1 MLASGVP
8 SVADTATGDRPGR
21 LLWQADRVWSP
32 LENALN
38 FLSGLMIF
46 AMMLMGMVQ
55 IVLRTL
61 FRSPI
66 YGYIDVIEVGMIG
79 FALLSISYVMR
90 EGGHVRMELLVG
102 RLRGRALWIAE
113 VIGVLTAIV
122 ITAIL
127 IPYSWTYFH
136 RAWSFG
142 DSTID
147 IELPTWPAKLVV
159 PVMLCVLMVRLLI
172 QLAGY
177 IRLAANPDLSPV
189 AVPVLKSVEQ
199 QAEEEAEGAR

>member
-1 MLASGVP
+1 
-8 SVADTATGDRPGR
+8 VADTASDDGLGR
-21 LLWQADRVWSP
+21 LLARADRIWSP
-32 LENALN
+32 LENFLN
-38 FLSGLMIF
+38 FLSGLLIF
-46 AMMLMGMVQ
+46 ALMLMGMLQ

-61 FRSPI
+61 FRNPI
-66 YGYIDVIEVGMIG
+66 YGYIDIVEVGMIA
-79 FALLSISYVMR
+79 FALFSISYVMR

-102 RLRGRALWIAE
+102 FLKGRALWIAE
-113 VIGVLTAIV
+113 FIGAAVAFI

-127 IPYSWTYFH
+127 IPYSWTYFD

-159 PVMLCVLMVRLLI
+159 PVMLSVLLVRLII

-177 IRLAANPDLSPV
+177 LRLSLNPDLPPV
-189 AVPVLKSVEQ
+189 AVPVMKTVEQ
-199 QAEEEAEGAR
+199 QAEEEIEGAR

>member
-1 MLASGVP
+1 M
-8 SVADTATGDRPGR
+8 ADTASDDGLGR
-21 LLWQADRVWSP
+21 LLARADRIWSP
-32 LENALN
+32 LENFLN
-38 FLSGLMIF
+38 FLSGLLIF
-46 AMMLMGMVQ
+46 ALMLMGMLQ

-61 FRSPI
+61 FRNPI
-66 YGYIDVIEVGMIG
+66 YGYIDIVEVGMIA
-79 FALLSISYVMR
+79 FALFSISYVMR

-102 RLRGRALWIAE
+102 FLKGRALWIAE
-113 VIGVLTAIV
+113 FIGAAVAFI

-127 IPYSWTYFH
+127 IPYSWTYFD

-159 PVMLCVLMVRLLI
+159 PVMLSVLLVRLII

-177 IRLAANPDLSPV
+177 LRLALNPDLPPV
-189 AVPVLKSVEQ
+189 AVPVMKTVEQ
-199 QAEEEAEGAR
+199 QAEEEIEGAR

>member
-1 MLASGVP
+1 M
-8 SVADTATGDRPGR
+8 ADTASDDGLGR
-21 LLWQADRVWSP
+21 LLERADRLWSP
-32 LENALN
+32 LENFLN
-38 FLSGLMIF
+38 FLSGLLIF
-46 AMMLMGMVQ
+46 ALMLMGMLQ

-61 FRSPI
+61 FRNPI
-66 YGYIDVIEVGMIG
+66 YGYIDIVEVGMIA
-79 FALLSISYVMR
+79 FALFSISYVMR

-102 RLRGRALWIAE
+102 FLKGRALWIAE
-113 VIGVLTAIV
+113 FIGAAVAFI

-159 PVMLCVLMVRLLI
+159 PMMLSVLLVRLII
-172 QLAGY
+172 QLIGY
-177 IRLAANPDLSPV
+177 LRLSLDPELPPV
-189 AVPVLKSVEQ
+189 AVPVMKSVEQ
-199 QAEEEAEGAR
+199 QAEEEIEGAR